1 MAGLPAM
8 RSVTSPIV
16 VPGPNSLIPDLRY
29 TYPPSFRRRPEW
41 AQGEGR
47 GGATFECVGK
57 RPTSPSTHAN
67 VIAMKTNCNGP
78 IPSVRHRVGN
88 RAPAPGLRPA
98 PERRWKDGRI
108 FIVLRG
114 LRKATVILS
123 EVEESKP
130 LMPDP
135 PHTVVPAQAGT
146 QGCGGATIG
155 GPGSSSVMTTNR
167 TRGAIRKY
175 GPSPASALTA

>member
-1 MAGLPAM
+1 MTRGSHNGGLARHAQCDVPNRRPRPQFPHP
-8 RSVTSPIV
+8 RSGTHLPTV
-16 VPGPNSLIPDLRY
+16 VP
-29 TYPPSFRRRPEW
+29 
-41 AQGEGR
+41 AQAGTQQC
-47 GGATFECVGK
+47 GGTTFEYVGK

-114 LRKATVILS
+114 LRKAIVILS
-123 EVEESKP
+123 EVEESNP
-130 LMPDP
+130 LIPDP
-135 PHTVVPAQAGT
+135 PHTVVPAQAGRW
-146 QGCGGATIG
+146 IH
-155 GPGSSSVMTTNR
+155 
-167 TRGAIRKY
+167 I
-175 GPSPASALTA
+175 